1 METLTIK
8 LLHER
13 RSNNVRRKVDGYSGK
28 LYVFL
33 WSNEHKA
40 YVYTT
45 SEQEE
50 ADDLFN
56 SQGRSMGSYF
66 APVITLRPKAEPKP
80 IADSVVLALLDREL
94 DLPKLVDAD
103 VDRETVALAVLAA
116 YDKGFLKRQALEHP
130 PRPTVTAPVS
140 EPATVS
146 AVTGPTVEAPS
157 PAVES
162 KPEPVAVAPAKAP
175 RKTRTKEQ
183 PAAAPAVEV

>member
-130 PRPTVTAPVS
+130 PRPVAEVTAPVS
-140 EPATVS
+140 ETATVS
-146 AVTGPTVEAPS
+146 AVTGPTVEVPS

-175 RKTRTKEQ
+175 RKARVQ